1 MGVNGQLV
9 LAFTVCLAPAMLAGQ
24 VALPDDRPRPPAEDL
39 ARALQQRYDRIRDF
53 SADFTHTYE
62 GGVLRRKATERGKV
76 LIKKPG
82 KMRWTYEAPEDKL
95 FVSDG
100 ARMYSYVPSDRQVIV
115 TTMPSDEE
123 ATSPALFLAGK
134 GNLVRDFTS
143 SYAELAGASGDA
155 WILKFVPRQP
165 DREFLSIT
173 MAVDDALRIRV
184 LETQDAQGGRSR
196 FEFANLKENL
206 GLSDKVFT
214 FTIPRG
220 VDVITDGRS
229 S

>member
-1 MGVNGQLV
+1 MGIKGALV
-9 LAFTVCLAPAMLAGQ
+9 LALVATGQ
-24 VALPDDRPRPPAEDL
+24 VAIPDDRPRPPAADL

-53 SADFTHTYE
+53 SADFVHTYE

-82 KMRWTYEAPEDKL
+82 KMRWTYELPEDKL

-100 ARMYSYVPSDRQVIV
+100 TKMYSYVPIDKQVVV
-115 TTMPSDEE
+115 TTLPQGPE

-134 GNLVRDFTS
+134 GDLVRDFTA
-143 SYAELAGASGDA
+143 SYAQLAGTSADA
-155 WILKFVPRQP
+155 WVLQLVPRQP
-165 DREFLSIT
+165 AREYTSIT
-173 MAVDDALRIRV
+173 VAVDDALRIRV
-184 LETQDAQGGRSR
+184 LETMDAQGGRSR

-206 GLSDKVFT
+206 GLSDKLFT
-214 FTIPRG
+214 FAIPRG

>member
-1 MGVNGQLV
+1 MV
-9 LAFTVCLAPAMLAGQ
+9 PKAMMVVALFAAAQ
-24 VALPDDRPRPPAEDL
+24 VAIPDDRPRPPADDL

-53 SADFTHTYE
+53 SADFMHSYE

-82 KMRWTYEAPEDKL
+82 KMRWTYQAPEDKV

-100 ARMYSYVPSDRQVIV
+100 IKMYSYVPADRQVVV
-115 TTMPSDEE
+115 TTMPAEAE
-123 ATSPALFLAGK
+123 ATSPALFLAGR
-134 GNLVRDFTS
+134 GNLVRDFTA
-143 SYAELAGASGDA
+143 SYAELPGTSEDA
-155 WILKFVPRQP
+155 WVLKFVPRQG
-165 DREFLSIT
+165 DREYAAIT
-173 MAVDDALRIRV
+173 VAVDDALRIRV
-184 LETQDAQGGRSR
+184 LETEDGQGGRSR